1 MVTKMLKFWAITLL
15 GGAYCTAATATGFK
29 YLGSTALSTY
39 TISEATS
46 NWNGALVACNQTDM
60 RLLSVETA
68 QENLEV
74 RLFMVKNDAEFTVW
88 TSAAYNPALTKYI
101 WAPTGE
107 DVNVGELNEWEAGH
121 PMNLTGYAA
130 TVTNDVFKPTS
141 TWSSSLRGTLLR
153 YVCEG
158 DNPVTTTTDSTAT
171 TEETTAT
178 TEATTTDPTATTEV
192 VTTTTPPTTTLAPT
206 SSPTGSV
213 TTLDPIDWVCPDGYT
228 GNIGHRTTAR
238 STTHVTQIPRQS

>member
-1 MVTKMLKFWAITLL
+1 
-15 GGAYCTAATATGFK
+15 
-29 YLGSTALSTY
+29 
-39 TISEATS
+39 
-46 NWNGALVACNQTDM
+46 M

-74 RLFMVKNDAEFTVW
+74 RLFMVKNDAGEGPFILLDIYLTIFFTFFSFAEFTVW

-158 DNPVTTTTDSTAT
+158 DK
-171 TEETTAT
+171 
-178 TEATTTDPTATTEV
+178 
-192 VTTTTPPTTTLAPT
+192 
-206 SSPTGSV
+206 
-213 TTLDPIDWVCPDGYT
+213 
-228 GNIGHRTTAR
+228 
-238 STTHVTQIPRQS
+238 